1 MADVTYESAYDDDLG
16 GTETIGDGEDFY
28 AGAYDTT
35 EGRVFTVTGGDW
47 DSVLAPQEGEQER
60 IVVNMGPQHP
70 STHGVLRLILEMQ
83 GETITEARCG
93 IGYLHTGIEKNLE
106 YRTWTQGV
114 AFVTRMDYLACIA
127 NEAGYVLAVEKLL
140 GIVDDVPPR
149 AQLIRVIALELQRIS
164 SHLVAL
170 ATGGFE
176 MGALT
181 AMTNGFRDREEILR
195 LLEMMTGLRMNHAFV
210 RPGGVANDLPE
221 GGVEQIRTA
230 LNALPKKLDG
240 VPQLL
245 VDNGIWK
252 DRTSGIGY
260 LDLAGCMALGVTGPV
275 LRATGLPYDVRKS
288 EPYFGYEQFDF
299 DVPTETTCD
308 VYGRFLIRIEEINQ
322 SMRIIHQA
330 LDKLEPGP
338 VMVADKKIAWPAQL
352 SISSDGQGNSPD
364 HIRHIMGESM
374 EALIHHFKL
383 VTEGFAVPAG
393 QVYSSTEAPRGELGV
408 HIVSDGGTRPYRV
421 HVRDPSFNN
430 LQAVAAMCE
439 GGQVADVIGAVASI
453 DPVMGG
459 VDR

>member
-1 MADVTYESAYDDDLG
+1 MADVTYEPSYDETLGAAEEQDDS
-16 GTETIGDGEDFY
+16 DFY
-28 AGAYDTT
+28 SGAYDTT

-47 DSVLAPQEGEQER
+47 DTVLAPGEGDNER

-70 STHGVLRLILEMQ
+70 STHGVLRLILELQ

-106 YRTWTQGV
+106 YRTWTQAV
-114 AFVTRMDYLACIA
+114 SFVTRMDYLACIS

-149 AQLIRVIALELQRIS
+149 AQLIRIIALELQRIS

-221 GGVEQIRTA
+221 GGAEQIRGV

-245 VDNGIWK
+245 VDNSVWK
-252 DRTSGIGY
+252 DRTENIGC
-260 LDLAGCMALGVTGPV
+260 LDLEGCMALGVTGPV
-275 LRATGLPYDVRKS
+275 LRATGLPYDVRKAQ
-288 EPYFGYEQFDF
+288 PYFGYETFDF
-299 DVPTETTCD
+299 DVPTATTGD
-308 VYGRFLIRIEEINQ
+308 VYGRFLIRLEEINQ
-322 SMRIIHQA
+322 SIRIVHQA
-330 LDKLEPGP
+330 LDRLEPGP

-352 SISSDGQGNSPD
+352 SIGGDGQGNSLE

-383 VTEGFAVPAG
+383 VTEGFKVPAG